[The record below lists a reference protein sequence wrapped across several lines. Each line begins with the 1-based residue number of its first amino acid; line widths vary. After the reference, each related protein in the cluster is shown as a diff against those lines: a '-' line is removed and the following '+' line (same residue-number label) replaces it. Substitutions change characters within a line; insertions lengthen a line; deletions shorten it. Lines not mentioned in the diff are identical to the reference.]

1 MNLTL
6 RCIALL
12 LISFAAAIPAAAWA
26 SDQTEDQLRRPPSP
40 PKHDERWYVVMM
52 QDPQT
57 GEFMQCGHMHAVT
70 KTIED
75 KVHSAMNTKI
85 EIRRGPVSVEIIQ
98 EQNYVET
105 PSGEPLSFRMVS
117 SLGKD
122 PETVSGTIN
131 KGKVTL
137 VAEQYG
143 SEKERN
149 VYDFDPKIRF
159 PWGQFLVQHGHGLKQ
174 GTKYTLKSYE
184 PGFRK
189 DGPLEMESE
198 VMGRDKQRVLDAER
212 ELTRIRSVLKLGGA
226 TMPGMPEGAALG
238 IADIETDTWVDDDL
252 TPVIMT
258 MNLGMMQ
265 MKMFETSRDEAMRRG
280 APPEMFFES
289 FVHTDRPVD
298 KGASEVTLRVRLKE
312 SAPGTLPEFPTT
324 PMQSIQR
331 KGDREALV
339 TIRRND
345 WARARSAANPEKFT
359 ESVAAL
365 LNPSSV
371 CDSND
376 ARIRRLTRRTVRD
389 LSAPAEKSDALRK
402 FVTEYITD
410 KNMTVGFATASDV
423 VRNRSGDCTEHAVLL
438 AAMCRA
444 AGIPARGVSGIVE
457 VPAGYL
463 GTENSA
469 FGYHMWTQVYIGDQW
484 LDIDAALRQ
493 TDCEPNR
500 IAMVIVPLGDEGL
513 VSTVA
518 TLIPVLGRIEID
530 VVDVK
535 K

>member
-1 MNLTL
+1 MNMTC

-12 LISFAAAIPAAAWA
+12 LISYALAVPAAAWA
-26 SDQTEDQLRRPPSP
+26 SDKTEDQRRSPAP

-57 GEFMQCGHMHAVT
+57 GEYMQCGYMHAVT
-70 KTIED
+70 KTVDE
-75 KVHSAMNTKI
+75 KVHSTMSTKI

-117 SLGKD
+117 SLGND
-122 PETVSGTIN
+122 PETVSGTIM

-143 SEKERN
+143 REKERN
-149 VYDFDPKIRF
+149 DYDFDPKIRF
-159 PWGQFLVQHGHGLKQ
+159 PWGQLLVQQGHGLKK

-184 PGFRK
+184 PAFRK

-198 VMGRDKQRVLDAER
+198 VMGRGMQSVLDVER

-226 TMPGMPEGAALG
+226 SIPGVPEGAALG
-238 IADIETDTWVDDDL
+238 IADIETDIWVDDDF

-289 FVHTDRPVD
+289 FVYTDRPLE

-312 SAPGTLPEFPTT
+312 GAPGALPEFPTT

-345 WARARSAANPEKFT
+345 WARARGASNPDKFP
-359 ESVAAL
+359 EAVEAL

-376 ARIRRLTRRTVRD
+376 SRIRRLARRAVRD
-389 LSAPAEKSDALRK
+389 LSAPAEKSDTLRK
-402 FVTEYITD
+402 FVTDYITD

-463 GTENSA
+463 GAEKSA

-493 TDCEPNR
+493 TDCDPNR

-518 TLIPVLGRIEID
+518 TLIPVLGRIGID
-530 VVDVK
+530 IVDVK